1 METYEIE
8 ILPIQQAD
16 KLIPISILVKV
27 YKINIDEESEKKT
40 KELDKTIEFFPK
52 KYRKKRYAKKE

>member
-27 YKINIDEESEKKT
+27 YKINIDEESEKN
-40 KELDKTIEFFPK
+40 KEDSEKEGEDKK
-52 KYRKKRYAKKE
+52 

>member
-1 METYEIE
+1 METFEVE
-8 ILPIQQAD
+8 ILPINEAD
-16 KLIPISILVKV
+16 KLIPTSILVKI

-52 KYRKKRYAKKE
+52 KYRKRRYAKN